1 MGCYCAF
8 LDVVPLRASASASA
22 SASSAAAGGW
32 IPSAHSAPGV
42 GT

>member
-8 LDVVPLRASASASA
+8 LDVVPLRASA